1 MRKGLF
7 IVISGPSGVG
17 KGTICDI
24 LMKNKHIDLEY
35 SVSMTTREKRD
46 YEQEGVHYYFTNKIN
61 FESKIKNNEFVE
73 YAIYNNEYY
82 GTLKSE
88 ILNKIN
94 NGKNIISEIDV
105 QGAKQIKKEFNNS
118 LLIYLLPP
126 SMEELRNRL
135 IKRGTETME
144 EIEKRLEIAII
155 ENKNTYLYDYVIV
168 NDNLDI
174 AVNKIENIIKNKI
187 IDNR

>member
-1 MRKGLF
+1 MKKGLF

-24 LMKNKHIDLEY
+24 LMKNRNIDLEY

-46 YEQEGVHYYFTNKIN
+46 YEKEGVHYYFTDKIN
-61 FESKIKNNEFVE
+61 FEKKIRNNEFVE
-73 YAIYNNEYY
+73 YATYNNEYY

-94 NGKNIISEIDV
+94 SGKNIISEIDV
-105 QGAKQIKKEFNNS
+105 QGAKKIKKDFKNS
-118 LLIYLLPP
+118 LLIYILPP

-135 IKRGTETME
+135 IKRGTESNE
-144 EIEKRLEIAII
+144 EIENRLKIAVI
-155 ENKNTYLYDYVIV
+155 ENKNTYLYDYVVI
-168 NDNLDI
+168 NDVLDES
-174 AVNKIENIIKNKI
+174 VKEIENIIKNKI
-187 IDNR
+187 IDNK

>member
-24 LMKNKHIDLEY
+24 LMKNKNIDLEY

-46 YEQEGVHYYFTNKIN
+46 YEKEGVHYYFTNKMN
-61 FESKIKNNEFVE
+61 FKKKIENDEFVE
-73 YAIYNNEYY
+73 YEIYNNEYY

-88 ILNKIN
+88 ILSKIK

-105 QGAKQIKKEFNNS
+105 QGAKQIKKDFKNS

-126 SMEELRNRL
+126 SMDELKNRL
-135 IKRGTETME
+135 IKRGTETQEQIE
-144 EIEKRLEIAII
+144 ERLKTAVI
-155 ENKNTYLYDYVIV
+155 ENRNTYLYDYIII
-168 NDNLDI
+168 NDDLVT
-174 AVNKIENIIKNKI
+174 AVKEIESIIKNKI
-187 IDNR
+187 IDNE

>member
-1 MRKGLF
+1 MKKGLF
-7 IVISGPSGVG
+7 VVISGPSGVG

-24 LMKNKHIDLEY
+24 IMKNKHLDLEY
-35 SVSMTTREKRD
+35 SVSMTTREKRN
-46 YEQEGVHYYFTNKIN
+46 YEKDGIHYYFTNKTS
-61 FESKIKNNEFVE
+61 FEKKIRDNEFIE

-105 QGAKQIKKEFNNS
+105 QGAKQIKKDFKNS

-126 SMEELRNRL
+126 TMEELRNRL
-135 IKRGTETME
+135 IKRGTENKE
-144 EIEKRLEIAII
+144 EIEERLKIAVI
-155 ENKNTYLYDYVIV
+155 ENKNTYLYDYIVV
-168 NDNLDI
+168 NDDLEE
-174 AVNKIENIIKNKI
+174 AVEEIENIIKNKI